1 MRNMIKTK
9 KKTIMIAVALC
20 MLLVSGLVLSKLLGV
35 SFAGS
40 NVGQGDTVKVGNGK
54 YKIISEY
61 DSFAQYI
68 APTKN
73 SVKTVTIPDT
83 INAGGKTYKVVSIGD
98 YALNDSGRTL
108 KKVTIGRNVI
118 CIGKMAFRYAGKLKT
133 MTIKT
138 THLTKENVKLASF
151 HALNKKVT
159 IIVPEQKL
167 EDYTKILKSKD
178 VGLTGKNQKIKGK
191 KMEELYDAVFDL
203 NSAVPDPEVKM
214 GINTAYELRLK
225 QTKETN
231 EYSVGDTIPVAM
243 KIRMDQRIYYRW
255 QPYMADNGTYM
266 ICGKC
271 GRMFKPDK
279 GLSNANTTLENHTYL
294 PMNDNINCVLSN
306 WVFGYKYPES
316 FVAWRQIYDQNPC
329 SAVIKITLPDGLD
342 YKEGSEGVFVSF
354 ILPIEDFYGDPPLR
368 VKEKLYHTEVNGREM
383 IITINDLKVFT
394 LAYDNIYIEF
404 ETKMNENAS
413 DSNTIE
419 ASLVYNHTDGDKSVD
434 FNEVT
439 VLKPSLR

>member
-1 MRNMIKTK
+1 MKNMIKTK
-9 KKTIMIAVALC
+9 KVTIVTAMTICMVAVA
-20 MLLVSGLVLSKLLGV
+20 VLIAIKLLGV

-68 APTKN
+68 GPTKR
-73 SVKTVTIPDT
+73 SVKSVTIPDT
-83 INAGGKTYKVVSIGD
+83 IKAGGKTYKVVSIGD
-98 YALNDSGRTL
+98 SACNSNCGSL
-108 KKVTIGRNVI
+108 KKLTIGRNVI
-118 CIGKMAFRYAGKLKT
+118 CIGARAFRFCEKLKSV
-133 MTIKT
+133 TIKT
-138 THLTKENVKLASF
+138 THLTNENVKQLSF
-151 HALNKKVT
+151 YDLNKKVT

-167 EDYTKILKSKD
+167 EEYTKILKSKD

-243 KIRMDQRIYYRW
+243 KIRMDQKIYYRW
-255 QPYMADNGTYM
+255 QPYMADNGTY
-266 ICGKC
+266 ITCGTC
-271 GRMFKPDK
+271 GRMFKEDK
-279 GLSNANTTLENHTYL
+279 GFDNGHITFDHHTYL
-294 PMNDNINCVLSN
+294 PMNDKINCVLTN
-306 WVFGYKYPES
+306 NIFGYKYPES

-368 VKEKLYHTEVNGREM
+368 VKEKLYHTEVNGREI

-394 LAYDNIYIEF
+394 QAYDNLYIEF
-404 ETKMNENAS
+404 ETEMNENAS

-419 ASLVYNHTDGDKSVD
+419 ASLVYNHTDGDKSVN
-434 FNEVT
+434 FNDVT
-439 VLKPSLR
+439 VLKP